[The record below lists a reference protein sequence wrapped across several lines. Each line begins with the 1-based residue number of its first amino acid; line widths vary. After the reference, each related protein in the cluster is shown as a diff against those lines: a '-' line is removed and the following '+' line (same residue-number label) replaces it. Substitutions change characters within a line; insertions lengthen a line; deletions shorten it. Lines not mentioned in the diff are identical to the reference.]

1 MDRKRFARMLSDMAE
16 MLELSGA
23 NQFKVRAY
31 ENGAR
36 ALMEFGG
43 DLDEGVATGALRKVP
58 GIGDTIFAHAAELVR
73 TGRIAY
79 HDELRAKYP
88 QGLSD
93 CLRIPRLGASKLRT
107 LHQAL
112 GVDSLESL
120 EAACLDGRVAG
131 LKGFG
136 PKSRDHILR
145 GIAAV
150 RAASGFFLYPAARAR
165 ADRLVKELSAT
176 GLARSVAVAGG
187 VRRHSEVVA
196 GVDLV
201 AASDRPVDLALSFC
215 TLPEV
220 VEVADSAAPA
230 PSVRFLD
237 GLPATLAIAPPGAFP
252 AALLHATGSAA
263 HLDALRGHARRQ
275 GLRLEPLGL
284 FGGDGSPVEFG
295 DEESVYA
302 ALGLPPIPP
311 VLREGSGEVEAA
323 AAGTLPRLV
332 RAEDLRGLI
341 HVHTDAPDGRES
353 LETMVASTRDA
364 GYSWVAITDHSRT
377 AGYAGGLTEERVLA
391 QREQI
396 RELRRRMDGFRIFHG
411 TEADI
416 LADGAIDFGDE
427 FLGELDVVVA
437 SVHSRFG
444 LGRSEQTE
452 RLIRAVRNPRV
463 AVLGHP
469 TGRLLLARDGLDA
482 DMEAVI
488 DAAAESGCAI
498 EVNGSPRR
506 LDLDWRLV
514 RRAVARGVRIAI
526 DPDAH
531 AIRELRY
538 ALYGVGIAAK
548 GWTTPDAVLNAL
560 DADAFSA
567 WLTARRGGPT
577 PESRDRLVRDG

>member
-1 MDRKRFARMLSDMAE
+1 
-16 MLELSGA
+16 MLELAGA

-36 ALMEFGG
+36 AVMEFPG
-43 DLDEGVATGALRKVP
+43 DLDEAVATGALRKVP
-58 GIGDTIFAHAAELVR
+58 GIGDTIFGHAAELVR

-79 HDELRAKYP
+79 YDELRASYP
-88 QGLSD
+88 PGLTD
-93 CLRIPRLGASKLRT
+93 CLRIPRLGARKLRT
-107 LHQAL
+107 LHQEL
-112 GVDSLESL
+112 GVDSLEAL
-120 EAACLDGRVAG
+120 EAACLDGRVAA

-145 GIAAV
+145 GIAMV
-150 RAASGFFLYPAARAR
+150 RAAAGLFLFPAALAR
-165 ADRLVKELSAT
+165 AERLGEALRAT
-176 GLARSVAVAGG
+176 GLASEVVVAGG
-187 VRRHSEVVA
+187 VRRRSEVVDA
-196 GVDLV
+196 LALV
-201 AASDRPVDLALSFC
+201 AASERPIDLALAFC

-220 VEVADSAAPA
+220 VEVAESAPPA

-237 GLPATLAIAPPGAFP
+237 GLPAALAIVPPAAFP
-252 AALLHATGSAA
+252 GALLHATGSAA
-263 HLDALRGHARRQ
+263 HLDALRARAVSR

-284 FGGDGSPVEFG
+284 LRG
-295 DEESVYA
+295 DEPVPAASEDAIYA

-311 VLREGSGEVEAA
+311 ELREGTGEVEAA
-323 AAGTLPRLV
+323 ESGELPRLV
-332 RAEDLRGLI
+332 RREDLRGLI
-341 HVHTDAPDGRES
+341 HVHTDASDGRET
-353 LETMVASTRDA
+353 LETMVRATRDA

-377 AGYAGGLTEERVLA
+377 AGYAGGLSEERVRA
-391 QREQI
+391 QREEI
-396 RELRRRMDGFRIFHG
+396 RALRRRVDGFRIFHG

-444 LGRSEQTE
+444 LGRAEQTE

-531 AIRELRY
+531 SVRELGY
-538 ALYGVGIAAK
+538 AAYGVGIAAK
-548 GWTTPDAVLNAL
+548 GWTGAGQVLNAL
-560 DADAFSA
+560 DADGLSA
-567 WLTARRGGPT
+567 WLAARRGGPT
-577 PESRDRLVRDG
+577 PESADRSA

>member
-1 MDRKRFARMLSDMAE
+1 MR
-16 MLELSGA
+16 SGRCPA
-23 NQFKVRAY
+23 S
-31 ENGAR
+31 
-36 ALMEFGG
+36 
-43 DLDEGVATGALRKVP
+43 
-58 GIGDTIFAHAAELVR
+58 GDTIFSHAAELVR

-79 HDELRAKYP
+79 YDELRAKYP

-93 CLRIPRLGASKLRT
+93 CLRIPRLGARKLRT
-107 LHQAL
+107 LHEAL

-120 EAACLDGRVAG
+120 EAACLDGRVAA

-165 ADRLVKELSAT
+165 ADRLVEALSAT
-176 GLARSVAVAGG
+176 GFARSVAAAGG
-187 VRRHSEVVA
+187 VRRDSEVVA
-196 GVDLV
+196 GIDLV
-201 AASDRPVDLALSFC
+201 AASEQPVDLALAFC

-220 VEVADSAAPA
+220 VEVSESAAPA

-237 GLPATLAIAPPGAFP
+237 GLPATLAIVPPSAFP

-263 HLDALRGHARRQ
+263 HLEALRGHASRQ

-284 FGGDGSPVEFG
+284 FGRDDAPMELA
-295 DEESVYA
+295 DEDAVYA

-311 VLREGSGEVEAA
+311 SIREGSGEVEAA

-341 HVHTDAPDGRES
+341 HVHTDASDGRES
-353 LETMVASTRDA
+353 LETMVTSTRDA

-396 RELRRRMDGFRIFHG
+396 RALRRRMGGFRIFHG

-416 LADGAIDFGDE
+416 LADGSIDFGDD
-427 FLGELDVVVA
+427 FLAELDVVVA

-469 TGRLLLARDGLDA
+469 TGRLLLAREGLDA

-567 WLTARRGGPT
+567 WLEARRGGPT
-577 PESRDRLVRDG
+577 PESRDREAEAEAG

>member
-1 MDRKRFARMLSDMAE
+1 VDRRRFGRLLSDMAE
-16 MLELSGA
+16 MLEISGA

-36 ALMEFGG
+36 AVMEYPG
-43 DLDEGVATGALRKVP
+43 DLAEAVATGALRKVP
-58 GIGDTIFAHAAELVR
+58 GIGDTIFSHAAELVR

-79 HDELRAKYP
+79 YDELRARYP
-88 QGLSD
+88 PGLTD
-93 CLRIPRLGASKLRT
+93 CLRIPRLGAAKLRT
-107 LHQAL
+107 LHREL

-145 GIAAV
+145 GIAMV
-150 RAASGFFLYPAARAR
+150 RAAAGLFLFPAARAR
-165 ADRLVKELSAT
+165 SDRLVDALRAS
-176 GLARSVAVAGG
+176 GLASRVAAAGG
-187 VRRHSEVVA
+187 VRRCGEVVDGLA
-196 GVDLV
+196 LV
-201 AASDRPVDLALSFC
+201 AASDRPVDLALAFC

-220 VEVADSAAPA
+220 VEVLQSAPPA

-237 GLPATLAIAPPGAFP
+237 GLPATLAIVPADAFP
-252 AALLHATGSAA
+252 AALLHATGSAS
-263 HLDALRGHARRQ
+263 HLDALRARAGTR
-275 GLRLEPLGL
+275 GLRLEPLALHRGEEAL
-284 FGGDGSPVEFG
+284 ALE
-295 DEESVYA
+295 DEDAIYA
-302 ALGLPPIPP
+302 ALGLPPIAPE
-311 VLREGSGEVEAA
+311 LREGTGEIEAA
-323 AAGTLPRLV
+323 DARTLPRLV
-332 RAEDLRGLI
+332 RREDLRGLI
-341 HVHTDAPDGRES
+341 HVHTDASDGRET
-353 LETMVASTRDA
+353 LETMVSATRAA
-364 GYSWVAITDHSRT
+364 GYEWVAITDHSKN
-377 AGYAGGLTEERVLA
+377 AAYAGGLTEERVRA
-391 QREQI
+391 QREEI
-396 RELRRRMDGFRIFHG
+396 RALRRRMDGFRIFHG

-416 LADGAIDFGDE
+416 LADGSIDFGDE

-444 LGRSEQTE
+444 LARAEQTE

-469 TGRLLLARDGLDA
+469 TGRLLLARNGLDA

-514 RRAVARGVRIAI
+514 RRAVERGVRIAI

-531 AIRELRY
+531 SVRELAY
-538 ALYGVGIAAK
+538 TSYGVNVAAK
-548 GWTTPDAVLNAL
+548 GWTAAGATLNAL
-560 DADAFSA
+560 DADGLTA
-567 WLTARRGGPT
+567 WLRSRRGGPV
-577 PESRDRLVRDG
+577 PESAGR

>member
-1 MDRKRFARMLSDMAE
+1 
-16 MLELSGA
+16 MLELAGA

-36 ALMEFGG
+36 AVMEFPG
-43 DLDEGVATGALRKVP
+43 DLDEAVATGALRKVP
-58 GIGDTIFAHAAELVR
+58 GIGDTIFGHAAELVR

-79 HDELRAKYP
+79 YDELRASYP
-88 QGLSD
+88 PGLTD
-93 CLRIPRLGASKLRT
+93 CLRIPRLGARKLRT
-107 LHQAL
+107 LHQEL
-112 GVDSLESL
+112 GVDSLEAL
-120 EAACLDGRVAG
+120 EAACLDGRVAA

-145 GIAAV
+145 GIAMV
-150 RAASGFFLYPAARAR
+150 RAAAGLFLFPAALAR
-165 ADRLVKELSAT
+165 AERLGEALRAT
-176 GLARSVAVAGG
+176 GLASEVVVAGG
-187 VRRHSEVVA
+187 VRRRSEVVDA
-196 GVDLV
+196 LALV
-201 AASDRPVDLALSFC
+201 AASERPVDLALAFC

-220 VEVADSAAPA
+220 VEVAESAPPA

-237 GLPATLAIAPPGAFP
+237 GLPAALAIVPPAAFP
-252 AALLHATGSAA
+252 GALLHATGSAA
-263 HLDALRGHARRQ
+263 HLDALRARAVSR

-284 FGGDGSPVEFG
+284 LRG
-295 DEESVYA
+295 DEPVPAASEDAIYA

-311 VLREGSGEVEAA
+311 ELREGTGEVEAA
-323 AAGTLPRLV
+323 ESGELPRLV
-332 RAEDLRGLI
+332 RREDLRGLI
-341 HVHTDAPDGRES
+341 HVHTDASDGRET
-353 LETMVASTRDA
+353 LETMVRATRDA

-377 AGYAGGLTEERVLA
+377 AGYAGGLTEERVRA
-391 QREQI
+391 QREEI
-396 RELRRRMDGFRIFHG
+396 RALRRRVDGFRIFHG

-444 LGRSEQTE
+444 LGRAEQTE

-531 AIRELRY
+531 SVRELGY
-538 ALYGVGIAAK
+538 AAYGVGIAAK
-548 GWTTPDAVLNAL
+548 GWTGAGQVLNAL
-560 DADAFSA
+560 DADGLSA
-567 WLTARRGGPT
+567 WLAARRGGPT
-577 PESRDRLVRDG
+577 PESADRSA

>member
-1 MDRKRFARMLSDMAE
+1 
-16 MLELSGA
+16 MLELAGA

-36 ALMEFGG
+36 AVMEFPG
-43 DLDEGVATGALRKVP
+43 DLDEAVATGALRKVP
-58 GIGDTIFAHAAELVR
+58 GIGDTIFGHAAELVR

-79 HDELRAKYP
+79 YDELRASYP
-88 QGLSD
+88 PGLTD
-93 CLRIPRLGASKLRT
+93 CLRIPRLGARKLRT
-107 LHQAL
+107 LHQEL
-112 GVDSLESL
+112 GVDSLEAL
-120 EAACLDGRVAG
+120 EAACLDGRVAA

-145 GIAAV
+145 GIAMV
-150 RAASGFFLYPAARAR
+150 RAAAGLFLFPAALAR
-165 ADRLVKELSAT
+165 AERLGEALRAT
-176 GLARSVAVAGG
+176 GLASEVVVAGG
-187 VRRHSEVVA
+187 VRRRSEVVDA
-196 GVDLV
+196 LALV
-201 AASDRPVDLALSFC
+201 AVSERPVDLALAFC

-220 VEVADSAAPA
+220 VEVAESAPPA

-237 GLPATLAIAPPGAFP
+237 GLPAALAIVPPAAFP
-252 AALLHATGSAA
+252 GALLHATGSAA
-263 HLDALRGHARRQ
+263 HLDALRARAVSR

-284 FGGDGSPVEFG
+284 LRG
-295 DEESVYA
+295 DEPVPAASEDAIYA

-311 VLREGSGEVEAA
+311 ELREGTGEVEAA
-323 AAGTLPRLV
+323 ESGELPRLV
-332 RAEDLRGLI
+332 RREDLRGLI
-341 HVHTDAPDGRES
+341 HVHTDASDGRET
-353 LETMVASTRDA
+353 LETMVRATRDA

-377 AGYAGGLTEERVLA
+377 AGYAGGLTEDRVRA
-391 QREQI
+391 QREEI
-396 RELRRRMDGFRIFHG
+396 RALRRRVDGFRIFHG

-444 LGRSEQTE
+444 LGRAEQTE

-531 AIRELRY
+531 SVRELGY
-538 ALYGVGIAAK
+538 AAYGVGIAAK
-548 GWTTPDAVLNAL
+548 GWTGAGQVLNAL
-560 DADAFSA
+560 DADGLSA
-567 WLTARRGGPT
+567 WLAARRGGPT
-577 PESRDRLVRDG
+577 PESADRSA

>member
-1 MDRKRFARMLSDMAE
+1 MLSDMAE

-43 DLDEGVATGALRKVP
+43 DLDQAVATGALRKVP
-58 GIGDTIFAHAAELVR
+58 GIGDTIFSHAAELVR

-79 HDELRAKYP
+79 YDELRAKYP

-93 CLRIPRLGASKLRT
+93 CLRIPRLGAKKLRT
-107 LHQAL
+107 LHEAL

-120 EAACLDGRVAG
+120 ELACLDGRVSA

-165 ADRLVKELSAT
+165 ADRLVEALSAT
-176 GLARSVAVAGG
+176 GLAACVATAGG

-196 GVDLV
+196 GIDLV
-201 AASDRPVDLALSFC
+201 AASERPVDLALAFS

-220 VEVADSAAPA
+220 VEIAESAAPA

-237 GLPATLAIAPPGAFP
+237 GLPATLAIAPPSAFP
-252 AALLHATGSAA
+252 AALLHATGSAS
-263 HLDALRGHARRQ
+263 HLEALREHARRK

-284 FGGDGSPVEFG
+284 FRGEVPVQLG
-295 DEESVYA
+295 DEDAVYA

-311 VLREGSGEVEAA
+311 VLREGAGEVEAA

-332 RAEDLRGLI
+332 REDDLRGLI
-341 HVHTDAPDGRES
+341 HVHTDASDGRES

-396 RELRRRMDGFRIFHG
+396 RALRRRTDGFRIFHG

-416 LADGAIDFGDE
+416 LADGSIDFGDE

-514 RRAVARGVRIAI
+514 RRAVSRGVRIAI

-567 WLTARRGGPT
+567 WLEARRGGPI
-577 PESRDRLVRDG
+577 PESRDRGSGSG